1 MKIYGLPKEE
11 IKKHFEAGDITV
23 GVFGLGKMGLPL
35 AAMYGQL
42 GLKVIGVDI
51 NQKVVNLINSGKS
64 HLINEPGAD
73 TETISKLVN
82 EKRLVATTDGSYAAS
97 QADVMIIIVP
107 TLLDSN
113 KQIIL
118 KPVLDVAKA
127 IGEGMKE
134 GSLILTECTLPPGTT
149 KNKILPLIEHASGFK
164 VGRDFGLA
172 HSPERTMS
180 GQVIKNVIESYPKIV
195 GGVEEKSTETAA
207 GFYESFVK
215 KGVIKVTNATTAEA
229 VKVFEGVYRDV
240 NIGLANELAI
250 LSQRLEIDV
259 MEAIS
264 AANSQPYSHIHT
276 PGAGVGGHCI
286 PVYPYFLINLASAV
300 NQNLAITYTAR
311 KVNEKMPHYT
321 VSLIIESLNECKK
334 PVNGTTIGILG
345 ITYKKGVK
353 STYNSPALVV
363 IPELKRLK
371 ANLRVHD
378 PLYTRAEIEEQLQV
392 SGESN
397 LEKLISE
404 AECLVILTDH
414 KEYKDEKTI
423 RTIKN
428 SKKLCAVVDGRNI
441 LNKKLFE
448 NTKIIYKA
456 VGVN

>member
-11 IKKHFEAGDITV
+11 IKKHFDAGDITV

-73 TETISKLVN
+73 TETISRLVN
-82 EKRLVATTDGSYAAS
+82 EKRLVATTDGLYAAS

-118 KPVLDVAKA
+118 KPVLDVAKS

-134 GSLILTECTLPPGTT
+134 GSLVLTECTLPPGTT
-149 KNKILPLIEHASGFK
+149 KNKILPLIESASGFK

-195 GGVEEKSTETAA
+195 GGVEEKSAEAA
-207 GFYESFVK
+207 TGFYESFVK

-250 LSQRLEIDV
+250 LSQRLGIDV
-259 MEAIS
+259 MEAIA

-286 PVYPYFLINLASAV
+286 PVYPYFLINLASTV
-300 NQNLAITYTAR
+300 NQSLAITYTAR
-311 KVNEKMPHYT
+311 KVNEKMPHYM
-321 VSLIIESLNECKK
+321 VSLVIESLNECKK
-334 PVNGTTIGILG
+334 PVNGTTIGVLG

-371 ANLRVHD
+371 ANLIVHD
-378 PLYTRAEIEEQLQV
+378 SLYTSTEIEEILQV
-392 SGESN
+392 QGESN

-404 AECLVILTDH
+404 VECLVILTDH
-414 KEYKDEKTI
+414 AEYKDEKTI
-423 RTIKN
+423 ENIKS
-428 SKKLCAVVDGRNI
+428 SKKLCAVVDGRNV
-441 LNKKLFE
+441 LNKKIFE
-448 NTKIIYKA
+448 ETKIVYKA